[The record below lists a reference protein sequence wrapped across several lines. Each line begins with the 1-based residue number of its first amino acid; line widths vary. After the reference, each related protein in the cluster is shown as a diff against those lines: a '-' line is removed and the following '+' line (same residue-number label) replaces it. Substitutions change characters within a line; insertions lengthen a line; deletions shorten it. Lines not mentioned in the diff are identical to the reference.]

1 MHYVKCRR
9 RKAFYIMYV
18 ICAQITRQAGAGGGA
33 IYWRA
38 EGVRLSNE
46 DKSWRGLLA
55 LIRYRLFFRLNIV
68 FSTINTLPVKINQ
81 MPKAGA
87 DIALARVRQNGRVRV
102 R

>member
-1 MHYVKCRR
+1 MS
-9 RKAFYIMYV
+9 
-18 ICAQITRQAGAGGGA
+18 AQITRRAGAGGGA
-33 IYWRA
+33 ICWRA
-38 EGVRLSNE
+38 EGVRLSHVG
-46 DKSWRGLLA
+46 KRLRGLSA

-81 MPKAGA
+81 MPKPGA

>member
-1 MHYVKCRR
+1 MS
-9 RKAFYIMYV
+9 
-18 ICAQITRQAGAGGGA
+18 AQITRRAGAGGGA
-33 IYWRA
+33 ICWRA
-38 EGVRLSNE
+38 EGVRLSHM
-46 DKSWRGLLA
+46 DKCRRGPLS
-55 LIRYRLFFRLNIV
+55 LIRHRLFFGLNIV